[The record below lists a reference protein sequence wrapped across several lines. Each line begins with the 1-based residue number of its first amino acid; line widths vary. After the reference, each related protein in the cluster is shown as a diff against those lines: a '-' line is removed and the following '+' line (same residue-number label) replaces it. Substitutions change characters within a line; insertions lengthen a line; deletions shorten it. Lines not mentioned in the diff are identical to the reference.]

1 MTEPT
6 FGPSI
11 GVEIEIWESQDEVHA
26 SKEMDEFSDIF
37 PKIVSGEYD
46 LENIDAEFLAR
57 LFPYKLAWKDFE
69 EWHRYFDEINYFPY
83 MWSGLEGQQPEI
95 GQETINYLSDFA
107 GLSLP
112 ARKILIH
119 TNYYKAT
126 KQKTK
131 KLYDFKRQSD
141 IPPQEFQKAFAEL
154 KGDFVKDKVSI
165 KDRLRL
171 LRVKDLKPI
180 LEKFDLKK
188 SGRKNELI
196 TRLYEEVSDKELEN
210 FLTSEAKEDMV
221 VSKKWLPK
229 EDKEAIKFHDKKI
242 GLLAHTTRSLRATQR
257 QLNSAL
263 EMDRRTL
270 EINSVDNCPVCYE
283 KEGKVKVSNENLEK
297 LPPFHPG
304 CRCGISVSFDGEFSS
319 SGKKVSNKAES
330 GGGCLTVS
338 LVGVLLTFIIV
349 YSFLF

>member
-6 FGPSI
+6 FGSSI
-11 GVEIEIWESQDEVHA
+11 GVEIEIWEGQDDVKA

-37 PKIVSGEYD
+37 PKIISGKYE
-46 LENIDAEFLAR
+46 LENIDSEFLAR

-69 EWHRYFDEINYFPY
+69 EWHKYFDEINYFPY
-83 MWSGLEGQQPEI
+83 MWSGLEGEQPEI

-107 GLSLP
+107 DLSLP

-131 KLYDFKRQSD
+131 KLYDFKRQSN

-154 KGDFVKDKVSI
+154 KGDFLKDGASI
-165 KDRLRL
+165 KDKIRL
-171 LRVKDLKPI
+171 LRVKDIKPI

-196 TRLYEEVSDKELEN
+196 TRLYEEVSDKELEK
-210 FLTSEAKEDMV
+210 FLTSEAKEDLV

-229 EDKEAIKFHDKKI
+229 EDKEAIKFHNKKI
-242 GLLAHTTRSLRATQR
+242 KLLAHTTRSLRATQR
-257 QLNSAL
+257 QLDNAIK
-263 EMDRRTL
+263 MDRKTL
-270 EINSVDNCPVCYE
+270 EVNTVDNCPVCYE
-283 KEGKVKVSNENLEK
+283 KEGTVKVSNENLDK

-304 CRCGISVSFDGEFSS
+304 CRCGVSVSFEREFSS
-319 SGKKVSNKAES
+319 SGKKVSNKVES
-330 GGGCLTVS
+330 SGGCLTVF
-338 LVGVLLTFIIV
+338 LVGALVTFIIG